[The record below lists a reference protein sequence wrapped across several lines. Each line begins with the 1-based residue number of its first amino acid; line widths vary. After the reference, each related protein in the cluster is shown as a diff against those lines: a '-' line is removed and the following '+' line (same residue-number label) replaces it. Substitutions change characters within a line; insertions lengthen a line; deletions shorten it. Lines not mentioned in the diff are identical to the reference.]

1 MKELTDEQLYK
12 RVSAHIYR
20 WLVGCNGGSYHN
32 LTRLAH
38 FGKHRQYGE
47 WRIYRIIERIVHD
60 APHIYDISP
69 DGLSVRINRSH
80 PCIIASNL
88 VDEYSMQII

>member
-20 WLVGCNGGSYHN
+20 WLIGSNGGSFHN
-32 LTRLAH
+32 ITRLAH

-47 WRIYRIIERIVHD
+47 WRVYRIIEKIVRD
-60 APHIYDISP
+60 QPYIYELSA
-69 DGLSVRINRSH
+69 DGLSVRVLRSH
-80 PCIIASNL
+80 PVMIAKN
-88 VDEYSMQII
+88 VCE